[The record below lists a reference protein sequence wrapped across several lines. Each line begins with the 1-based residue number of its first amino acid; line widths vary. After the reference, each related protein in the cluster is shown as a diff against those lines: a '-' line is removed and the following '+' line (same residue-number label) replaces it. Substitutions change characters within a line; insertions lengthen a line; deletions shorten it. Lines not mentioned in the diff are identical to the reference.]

1 MANLDVFQSM
11 WAMEYKRPDGFEL
24 TLEEKIIKIANAG
37 FVGVSFDIGYHSF
50 DIISE
55 AMPLLEKYQ
64 LDLVYNAFVKSS
76 EHYQDVIDFVSKQSI
91 QPRFI
96 AIVGQIEPWSVD
108 EVATT
113 TKQWMAISAAAGIA
127 SHVEIHR
134 NCMTNDL
141 LFTLQLMEKVPD
153 LLMVADLSHTLVNQ
167 EFYLPLPDSAKQR
180 ISEFLVRAEAFHG
193 RVATREQVQVPFMF
207 EQHKEWL
214 QLFKTWWL
222 EGFTRWIERHGKESA
237 DACVFLCEL
246 GPPVYAITDSNGNEL
261 SDRWEEAL
269 QMKAMAEVLWQQ
281 ALSE

>member
-167 EFYLPLPDSAKQR
+167 EFYLPLPESAKQR